1 MLVPVVSAAEGAESV
16 SRQAVAGPVLLHF
29 ASVENAS
36 DEEKLSTQV
45 ASTWA
50 VATKSATDDTVFALL
65 HGGLDVAILDCTESA
80 DSAEP
85 RVANSAEAGI
95 TRNRLGYAVQADNS
109 NDASHEK
116 IIVLLQQLAPLC
128 SVVLLQMGLAAAQGL
143 TKEQARALVKAAG
156 GDATTVALCV
166 TPLSDVHVDP
176 CGLSA
181 KRVAQLHAFGVHVV
195 GLPASPLPA
204 ARGHD
209 TPAPEATEIT
219 VGEKLDVAHTFA
231 LCARSDRTDGLI
243 PTVVTDEYERAL
255 GLVYSSRQSL
265 VFAITEG
272 RGIYYSR
279 SRASLWR
286 KGDTSGMWQALLS
299 IRLDCDSDAVLFQV
313 QQFGDPPAFC
323 HKFTR
328 SCWGDSAGIPGLER
342 TLWSRK
348 ADAPA
353 GSYTKRLFDDRELL
367 RHKLL
372 EEVQEQHEALQEG
385 DKDHLAAETADVLY
399 FAMVAAAAGGVK
411 LRDVEAH
418 LDRRALHIKRRK
430 GDAKAH
436 RIAAAEAAL
445 ADAPAAAAASSGK

>member
-1 MLVPVVSAAEGAESV
+1 MLIPVVPSSRGAEHV
-16 SRQAVAGPVLLHF
+16 RRQGVAGPVVLHF
-29 ASVENAS
+29 ADVAVAC
-36 DEEKLSTQV
+36 DGDKLSSQAAISWSIAA
-45 ASTWA
+45 ASIN
-50 VATKSATDDTVFALL
+50 DDISFSRL
-65 HGGLDVAILDCTESA
+65 HGGLDVVLLDCTASIA
-80 DSAEP
+80 SAEP
-85 RVANSAEAGI
+85 RVTNSAQAGI
-95 TRNRLGYAVQADNS
+95 TRNRLGCVIKV
-109 NDASHEK
+109 DAQSTEHSDAALV
-116 IIVLLQQLAPLC
+116 VLQKLAPLC
-128 SVVLLQMGLAAAQGL
+128 SVVLLQMELEDVAAL
-143 TKEQARALVKAAG
+143 SKEQAKAFVKAAG
-156 GDATTVALCV
+156 GDATTVAVCAAPIEVLHSQACA
-166 TPLSDVHVDP
+166 
-176 CGLSA
+176 LSA
-181 KRVAQLHAFGVHVV
+181 KRVAQLHAFGIHVV
-195 GLPASPLPA
+195 GVPAAALPA
-204 ARGHD
+204 ARGDGSVTHD
-209 TPAPEATEIT
+209 TEELK
-219 VGEKLDVAHTFA
+219 VGDQLDVAHTFA

-265 VFAITEG
+265 VFALTEG

-299 IRLDCDSDAVLFQV
+299 VRLDCDSDAVLFQV

-348 ADAPA
+348 ANAPP

-385 DKDHLAAETADVLY
+385 DKEHLAAETADVLY

-445 ADAPAAAAASSGK
+445 ADGGAAAAAAGK